1 VLDTH
6 DVHEE
11 DWFEL
16 FCPTFLRVLELKHA
30 IALTKPLHEEDW

>member
-1 VLDTH
+1 VYVKVDDVLDTH

-16 FCPTFLRVLELKHA
+16 FCPTFCAHLN
-30 IALTKPLHEEDW
+30 